1 MLHRCS
7 PSPDEGTSR
16 RDACSH
22 ERPRA
27 PLADASPS
35 TVPYTP
41 PLRTRQVPAIA
52 KKKSTWDDELQEA
65 GGAPPMHLI
74 GHVWLLFQT
83 PPRFGLESRVA
94 SPSSALRRNIVKLL
108 TGQHLVDV
116 VTSFKNSTSHA

>member
-1 MLHRCS
+1 MLARATTRAPGRCKSVYS
-7 PSPDEGTSR
+7 PSH
-16 RDACSH
+16 AH
-22 ERPRA
+22 
-27 PLADASPS
+27 
-35 TVPYTP
+35 
-41 PLRTRQVPAIA
+41 LRTRQVPAIA
-52 KKKSTWDDELQEA
+52 KKKSAWDDELQEA
-65 GGAPPMHLI
+65 GGAPPPTQFI